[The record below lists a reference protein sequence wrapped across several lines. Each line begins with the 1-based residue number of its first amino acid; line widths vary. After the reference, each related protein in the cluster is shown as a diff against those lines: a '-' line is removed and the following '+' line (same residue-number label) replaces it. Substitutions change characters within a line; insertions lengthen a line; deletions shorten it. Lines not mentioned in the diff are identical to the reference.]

1 MKTISLLKLATFL
14 LASVPTLQSAHAQ
27 NLLPEFS
34 SQGVIGNQTTRPFY
48 VVAARE
54 GVPGAYIEM
63 INNTSSDANRAGS
76 IGYIAGYNAVNPA
89 GVSHDFYSRKAAS
102 GDWTSLMRVLQNG
115 QVQIGERTPTNQPG
129 YKLSV
134 SGKLVAQSLYVTNP
148 GDWADFVF
156 APTYRCMPLAELETY
171 LQRNKHLPAL
181 PSATEVAAKGY
192 SMSEMDTKLLQ
203 SVEELTLHVIAL
215 NKELQQLKAEK
226 TSTK

>member
-1 MKTISLLKLATFL
+1 MKTISVLKPAAILFASALA
-14 LASVPTLQSAHAQ
+14 LQSAHAQ
-27 NLLPEFS
+27 DALPAFY
-34 SQGVIGNQTTRPFY
+34 SQGVTGNQTTRPFY
-48 VVAARE
+48 VTAAPS
-54 GVPGAYIEM
+54 GVPGSYIEM
-63 INNTSSDANRAGS
+63 IHNTSSDANRAGS
-76 IGYIAGYNAVNPA
+76 IGYIAGYNAANPA
-89 GVSHDFYSRKAAS
+89 GVSHDFYSRTA
-102 GDWTSLMRVLQNG
+102 GGGWTSLLRVLQNG

-171 LQRNKHLPAL
+171 LQRNQHLPAL
-181 PSATEVAAKGY
+181 PSATEVATKGY
-192 SMSEMDTKLLQ
+192 SLSEMDTKLLL

-226 TSTK
+226 TATK